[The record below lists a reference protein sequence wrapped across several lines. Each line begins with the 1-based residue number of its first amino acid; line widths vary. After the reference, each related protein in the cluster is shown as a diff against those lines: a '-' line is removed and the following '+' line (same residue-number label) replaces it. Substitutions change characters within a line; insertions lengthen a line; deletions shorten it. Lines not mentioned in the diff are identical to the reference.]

1 MPLQPAQVIDVLPAQ
16 PDADQVTTAGTA
28 NNDIPAKLQ
37 QVTVRTMG
45 TSACAACAA
54 GRGCGAG
61 LFSRLLPM
69 PQQQFVLWSS
79 LPLVPGDQ
87 VLLQASSRDVESMAL
102 IWFGLPLLLMLTSAA
117 LTHWLLSMAAWSST
131 LWLDAGVLLAL
142 LAGLA
147 AGWWLASRL
156 ALLQQA
162 EVSIK
167 RACGEPAA
175 IEETPMDTNIA
186 GKSDIKHR

>member
-1 MPLQPAQVIDVLPAQ
+1 
-16 PDADQVTTAGTA
+16 
-28 NNDIPAKLQ
+28 
-37 QVTVRTMG
+37 
-45 TSACAACAA
+45 
-54 GRGCGAG
+54 
-61 LFSRLLPM
+61 M

-117 LTHWLLSMAAWSST
+117 LVHWLLSMTAWSST
-131 LWLDAGVLLAL
+131 LWLDVGVLLAL

-147 AGWWLASRL
+147 TGWWLASRL
-156 ALLQQA
+156 ALLQRA